1 MRANLW
7 FLLIVASVLLL
18 ALTDPS
24 PLAPPGRDPVPDV
37 QKVAHSSH
45 CAGCHGP
52 DPEGQAM
59 TDALGNDVSIQDDW
73 QISMM
78 GLSAYDPFWRAT
90 VAHET
95 HAYPSQQAHIESVC
109 LSCHSPLGHFQ
120 AGLDG
125 RPYGYADMLGDS
137 LGLDGV
143 SCSACHQQPETG
155 LGNSFSGTYTLDTT
169 RVLYGPYP
177 NPFRGPMQIY
187 VRFEPVYSEHISTS
201 ALCAGCHTLIT
212 ETLFPDGQP
221 TGSFF
226 VEQATYHEW
235 LNSAYAGTEQTCQSC
250 HMPRIEEPVVIASGL
265 LALEG
270 RSPYAIHQF
279 QGANTAMLNLMR
291 DNRESLALPAPADSS
306 VWDESIANNRASLGR
321 AAWLSLS
328 DPVVSDDTL
337 AIDVTITNRTGH
349 KLPSG
354 YPSRLLWVEVLLTT
368 SDGTDTLYLN
378 GALDEEGEIAGRDL
392 PFEPHH
398 EVIRAPGDVQIYE
411 LAMGD
416 LEAKLTTR
424 LNAAYRPLKDN
435 RLLPAG
441 FRTTH
446 AAYDTV
452 AVWGKALTDED
463 YAAGSEAGRDRLR
476 YRIGLRGRTGLADLQ
491 VRLHYQT
498 LPPRWMRD
506 LFTADSLEAVAG
518 FKGMYSGYDRFRETV
533 AEARVDNILL
543 DPSSSEDGS
552 SFAFR
557 VYPNPASNELILEL
571 PSGIPASDLR
581 VNLYSL
587 QGELVL
593 QAQAGRSLSLPQ
605 NLPAGVYVLQLREGL
620 RLVTSRRITL
630 L

>member
-1 MRANLW
+1 MRKTSW
-7 FLLIVASVLLL
+7 LLLLFASALVL
-18 ALTDPS
+18 ALTDPL
-24 PLAPPGRDPVPDV
+24 PFAPPGRDPVPDV

-52 DPEGQAM
+52 DPEGFAM
-59 TDALGNDVSIQDDW
+59 TDALGQDVSIQDDW

-95 HAYPSQQAHIESVC
+95 HAYPGQQAHIESVC

-143 SCSACHQQPETG
+143 SCSACHQQPEAG

-169 RVLYGPYP
+169 RVMYGPYP

-212 ETLFPDGQP
+212 ETLDPAGTP

-291 DNRESLALPAPADSS
+291 DNRESLALPVPLDSAA
-306 VWDESIANNRASLGR
+306 WDESIANNRASLGR
-321 AAWLSLS
+321 AAWLTLS
-328 DPVVSDDTL
+328 EPVVSDDTL
-337 AIDVTITNRTGH
+337 AFDVMITNRTGH

-354 YPSRLLWVEVLLTT
+354 YPSRLLWIEVILT
-368 SDGTDTLYLN
+368 SEDGTDTLYMN
-378 GALDEEGEIAGRDL
+378 GALDEEGDIAGRDL

-398 EVIRAPGDVQIYE
+398 EVIRTPGDVQIYE

-416 LEAKLTTR
+416 LDAQLTTR

-452 AVWGKALTDED
+452 AVWGGALADQD
-463 YAAGSEAGRDRLR
+463 YSADSEAGRDRTT
-476 YRIGLRGRTGLADLQ
+476 YRIGLQGRSGIADLQ

-506 LFTADSLEAVAG
+506 LFTADSLETVSR
-518 FKGMYSGYDRFRETV
+518 FKGMYTGYDRFRETV
-533 AEARVDNILL
+533 AEAHIADILL
-543 DPSSSEDGS
+543 DPSSAYAEGRI
-552 SFAFR
+552 AIR
-557 VYPNPASNELILEL
+557 VYPNPASDELIVDL
-571 PSGIPASDLR
+571 PPGMPSADLQLQLFSLRGQLVFQGKAARMIP
-581 VNLYSL
+581 
-587 QGELVL
+587 
-593 QAQAGRSLSLPQ
+593 LPDG
-605 NLPAGVYVLQLREGL
+605 LPAGVYILQLRQGE
-620 RLVTSRRITL
+620 RLVTSHRITL